1 MPSKTLAPSYPMSC
15 CNMNHEHP
23 ILAIDHGDARIGI
36 AATDPIG
43 IMAHPVETIQVKEG
57 FPIERIVELVAQRQV
72 KQLVLGLPI
81 RMDGTEGTAAEKVR
95 SFGDKLHH
103 ALPDIPLH
111 YCDETLTTVAAAE
124 KLHQAGKNAKHQ
136 KQIIDQAAAVEI
148 LNSWLEMH

>member
-1 MPSKTLAPSYPMSC
+1 
-15 CNMNHEHP
+15 MNNEHP

-36 AATDPIG
+36 AATDPVG
-43 IMAHPVETIQVKEG
+43 IMAHPVETIQAREG
-57 FPIERIVELVAQRQV
+57 DPIERIIELVAQRQV

-81 RMDGTEGTAAEKVR
+81 RMDGTEGSAAQKVR
-95 SFGDKLHH
+95 TFGNRLND
-103 ALPDIPLH
+103 ALPEIPLH
-111 YCDETLTTVAAAE
+111 YCDETLTTVAAAD